1 MNTRGHKRTILVL
14 DAPADGKH
22 AHQTFLRS
30 VALNSF
36 NALNPAQSKRGM
48 AMKKILNSPA
58 DFVPEML
65 DGLIKAHPDQL
76 AYEGE
81 LQCIVRADSP
91 VEGKVA
97 LATGGGSGHLP
108 VFLGYVGEGM
118 LDGCAVGDVFASPSA
133 DQMLAITQRID
144 SGKGV
149 VYIYGNYGGDVM
161 NFDMA
166 GEMAE
171 MDDIEVRTV
180 LVKDDVAS
188 APPEEADRRRGVAGM
203 VFAFKAAGAKAAMGG
218 DIDEVVAAT
227 EKMLANTRTMGVA
240 LSPCTVPLAGSPT
253 FTIGDDEMEIGMG
266 IHGEPGMKRENLQ
279 SADEITERMMSAI
292 LADLQ
297 PRAGDRLAV
306 MVNGLG
312 ATPPEEL
319 YIIYRKAHEM
329 IEERGMSVH
338 RAYVGEYATSMEMA
352 GASITLAKVDDE
364 LAELL
369 DYPAHTPFFVQV

>member
-1 MNTRGHKRTILVL
+1 
-14 DAPADGKH
+14 
-22 AHQTFLRS
+22 
-30 VALNSF
+30 
-36 NALNPAQSKRGM
+36 
-48 AMKKILNSPA
+48 MKKIINNPV

-76 AYEGE
+76 AYTEDIHA
-81 LQCIVRADSP
+81 IVRADAP

-108 VFLGYVGEGM
+108 VFLGYVGRGM

-133 DQMLAITQRID
+133 DQMLAVTQKIH
-144 SGKGV
+144 GGQGV

-166 GEMAE
+166 AEMAE

-203 VFAFKAAGAKAAMGG
+203 IFAFKTAGAKADQGG
-218 DIDEVVAAT
+218 SLDEVVAVA
-227 EKMLANTRTMGVA
+227 EKTLANTRTMGVA
-240 LSPCTVPLAGSPT
+240 LSPCTVPQAGKPT

-266 IHGEPGMKRENLQ
+266 IHGEPGMKREKLQ
-279 SADEITERMMSAI
+279 TADEISERMTEAI
-292 LADLQ
+292 LADLK
-297 PRAGDRLAV
+297 PGPGDRIAV

-319 YIIYRKAHEM
+319 YVMFRKVHE
-329 IEERGMSVH
+329 IFAQKELRVY

-352 GASITLAKVDDE
+352 GASFTFLRVDDE
-364 LAELL
+364 LAGLL
-369 DYPAHTPFFVQV
+369 DHPAHTPFFTQV